1 MHSVSHPTPPNPYT
15 SSPPSTVARLTT
27 TSLRTHIQKKKIMN
41 IISTELEK
49 CENLYEFFP
58 SHSMRRPFGFSL
70 HAMSV
75 YERPINKI

>member
-27 TSLRTHIQKKKIMN
+27 TSLRTHIQKKIMN